1 MKITVYKTPTCATC
15 TMAAKR
21 LIAAGADVELVDL
34 TEHPDVL
41 LEIKVKLGVAPD
53 APIQVPK
60 FLFET
65 GEIGDITDLPA
76 LLARASDVA

>member
-60 FLFET
+60 FLTED
-65 GEIGDITDLPA
+65 GAIGDITDLPA
-76 LLARASDVA
+76 LLARASGVA